1 MSTSFVGLLAT
12 QLLSVIN
19 DNVFRWLVIG
29 IGKGLILNASNES
42 AILMIGSNC
51 FILPYLILAAPAGYL
66 ADRYSK
72 RSVIV
77 GCKAAELGIM
87 LLGTIGVFFLD
98 INVLF
103 VAVALM
109 GAQSALFSP
118 AKLGSIPEMLQSKH
132 ISNANGLM
140 GLSTVVATVI
150 GMAIGNV
157 LAEVTKEDS
166 QYGWLIAGAVLLG
179 LALVGWLASL
189 LIRKAPAANPTRR
202 FPWDA
207 PFQTYRDL
215 KTLAMDRPML
225 RVSLGMMFF
234 WSIGM
239 LAQLNIDQFA
249 TEGGALVDTDKTP
262 LLACLV
268 AGLGIGSLL
277 AGLWSGGRVEL
288 GILPLGAFGVAAF
301 AMLLFTVQGDIFQA
315 QAVTASFV
323 LACVFLVGLGF
334 SAGLF
339 EVPLS
344 SYMQHYSAA
353 ATRGSILAAM
363 NFLVFGGMFMMSI
376 VFWML
381 RMPLASGQPLFTANQ
396 IFLLSG
402 LFTLPVFA
410 YIIWLLPGATIR
422 FVVWLASRTIYRVR
436 TYQLENVPAE
446 GGALLV
452 PNHVSWV
459 DGVMVGL
466 AVDRPIRVVAF
477 AGNFQSRFMKWL
489 AELFGVIL
497 ILPKPKM
504 IVKALGTARKA
515 LEDGELVCIFAE
527 GAITRTGQVQSFKP
541 GMMKIIKGTDAP
553 VIPVYLDELWGSI
566 FSFNKGRFFWKWPK
580 AWPYPIS
587 IFFGAPIYNPS
598 NVGTVR
604 NAVVDLG
611 ATAVATRSEKMTQLP
626 REFIR
631 RCKQRKRVKKAA
643 DSSGDEVTGGM
654 MLTRTLVLRRLLNRH
669 VYDADEQFVG
679 LLLPPSLAGVMA
691 NMAVALDRKTA
702 VNLNYTVSSEVLNS
716 CIEQCGIK
724 HVLTS
729 RRFMSKMNFD
739 LDAELIYLEDLKD
752 KPTTGDKLV
761 SALQAFAMPSRM
773 LEKSLGLDK
782 ITSEDVLTVIFT
794 SGSTG
799 TPKGVML
806 TYGNVGSNVEAIDT
820 VVHLGKQ
827 DTLIGILPLF
837 HSFGYTVTMW
847 GAMALDVAS
856 VYHFNPLDGKKI
868 GKLCEQHKG
877 TVLLSTPT
885 FLRTFLRRATK
896 EQFETL
902 DVVVAGAE
910 KLPTELCDAFEE
922 KFGVRPV
929 EGYGATETSP
939 LASVNVPPSR
949 SSGDWDVDWKEGTVG
964 RPVPGV
970 TAKVIDPDSEEE
982 RPIGEEGMLLIKG
995 PNIMKGYIGRDDL
1008 TEKVVKDG
1016 WYVTGDIAKLD
1027 DDGFIQITGRLS
1039 RFSKIGGEMVPHIK
1053 IEEVINQVL
1062 GANEEDGLLAAVT
1075 AVPDPKKGERLIVIH
1090 KVIDQ
1095 SPDEVREALQ
1105 AEGLPNIFI
1114 PSSDSFHQVDVLPL
1128 LGTGKL
1134 DLSGIKQTALDQFG
1148 DA

>member
-179 LALVGWLASL
+179 LALVGWLTSL

-752 KPTTGDKLV
+752 KPTTGDKMF

-1090 KVIDQ
+1090 KAIDQ

>member
-1 MSTSFVGLLAT
+1 
-12 QLLSVIN
+12 
-19 DNVFRWLVIG
+19 
-29 IGKGLILNASNES
+29 
-42 AILMIGSNC
+42 
-51 FILPYLILAAPAGYL
+51 
-66 ADRYSK
+66 
-72 RSVIV
+72 
-77 GCKAAELGIM
+77 
-87 LLGTIGVFFLD
+87 
-98 INVLF
+98 
-103 VAVALM
+103 
-109 GAQSALFSP
+109 
-118 AKLGSIPEMLQSKH
+118 
-132 ISNANGLM
+132 
-140 GLSTVVATVI
+140 
-150 GMAIGNV
+150 
-157 LAEVTKEDS
+157 
-166 QYGWLIAGAVLLG
+166 
-179 LALVGWLASL
+179 
-189 LIRKAPAANPTRR
+189 
-202 FPWDA
+202 
-207 PFQTYRDL
+207 
-215 KTLAMDRPML
+215 
-225 RVSLGMMFF
+225 
-234 WSIGM
+234 
-239 LAQLNIDQFA
+239 
-249 TEGGALVDTDKTP
+249 
-262 LLACLV
+262 
-268 AGLGIGSLL
+268 
-277 AGLWSGGRVEL
+277 
-288 GILPLGAFGVAAF
+288 
-301 AMLLFTVQGDIFQA
+301 
-315 QAVTASFV
+315 
-323 LACVFLVGLGF
+323 
-334 SAGLF
+334 
-339 EVPLS
+339 
-344 SYMQHYSAA
+344 
-353 ATRGSILAAM
+353 
-363 NFLVFGGMFMMSI
+363 
-376 VFWML
+376 
-381 RMPLASGQPLFTANQ
+381 
-396 IFLLSG
+396 
-402 LFTLPVFA
+402 
-410 YIIWLLPGATIR
+410 
-422 FVVWLASRTIYRVR
+422 
-436 TYQLENVPAE
+436 
-446 GGALLV
+446 
-452 PNHVSWV
+452 
-459 DGVMVGL
+459 
-466 AVDRPIRVVAF
+466 
-477 AGNFQSRFMKWL
+477 
-489 AELFGVIL
+489 
-497 ILPKPKM
+497 
-504 IVKALGTARKA
+504 
-515 LEDGELVCIFAE
+515 
-527 GAITRTGQVQSFKP
+527 
-541 GMMKIIKGTDAP
+541 
-553 VIPVYLDELWGSI
+553 
-566 FSFNKGRFFWKWPK
+566 FNKGQFFWKWPK